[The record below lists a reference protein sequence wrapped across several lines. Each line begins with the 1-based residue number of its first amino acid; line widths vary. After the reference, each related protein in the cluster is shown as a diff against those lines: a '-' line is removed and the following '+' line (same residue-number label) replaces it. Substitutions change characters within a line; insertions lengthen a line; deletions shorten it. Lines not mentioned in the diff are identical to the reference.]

1 MIEERHHRLNAGS
14 DTPSED
20 SDVEFEKVEK
30 KLKLTKMKLELR
42 RAEEELKALDAGGA
56 TAVSRTAAGA
66 TPLSA
71 GGTKPR
77 VLKQGPGSRGN
88 YKPKVSG

>member
-1 MIEERHHRLNAGS
+1 MIEERHHRLNAES

-56 TAVSRTAAGA
+56 PAVSGTAAGA
-66 TPLSA
+66 IPLFCWRDQTTRSQA
-71 GGTKPR
+71 R
-77 VLKQGPGSRGN
+77 SWQ
-88 YKPKVSG
+88 SGQLQA